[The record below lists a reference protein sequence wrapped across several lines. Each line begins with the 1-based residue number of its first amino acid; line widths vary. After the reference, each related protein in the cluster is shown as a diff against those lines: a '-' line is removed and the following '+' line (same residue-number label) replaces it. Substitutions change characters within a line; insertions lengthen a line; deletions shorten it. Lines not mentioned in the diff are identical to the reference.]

1 LLGDIARGMAQL
13 GELIMLDQ
21 RVELEW
27 QDVRNV
33 GKDLRIVAR
42 VKRA

>member
-1 LLGDIARGMAQL
+1 MAQL

-27 QDVRNV
+27 QDARNV
-33 GKDLRIVAR
+33 GKDLRILAR
-42 VKRA
+42 VKHA